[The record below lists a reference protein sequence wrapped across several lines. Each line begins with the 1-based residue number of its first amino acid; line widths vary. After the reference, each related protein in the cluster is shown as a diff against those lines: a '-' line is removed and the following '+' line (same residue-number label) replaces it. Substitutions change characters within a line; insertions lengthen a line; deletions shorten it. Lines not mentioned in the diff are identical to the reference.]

1 MLMFSCALSCLTTS
15 SLPWFMDLTFQVPM
29 ECCSLQHQTL
39 LSPPD
44 ASTVGHHFCFGPTTS
59 FFLEVL
65 VIALHSSPVAY
76 WTPSDPGALSPI
88 VISFCVFLLSMGF
101 SKQEYWSGLPLPS
114 PVDHILSELFPMTHL
129 SWVSLLGM
137 AQNFIELRKPFCHDK
152 AVMHEGDQLRARIP

>member
-76 WTPSDPGALSPI
+76 WTPSDLGDSSFR
-88 VISFCVFLLSMGF
+88 VIFFCLFIQFMRFSQQVFWG
-101 SKQEYWSGLPLPS
+101 GLPFPP
-114 PVDHILSELFPMTHL
+114 PVDHILSQLSTMACL
-129 SWVSLLGM
+129 SWVALHSM
-137 AQNFIELRKPFCHDK
+137 VHSFTELHRPLQ
-152 AVMHEGDQLRARIP
+152 HEGCDPWSGDGHD